1 MISVNFHN
9 PQSFDAGA
17 YGGADGERFVALN
30 INSPDGMASI
40 LVRGL
45 SQAKD
50 LAAAANHA
58 VQLAEETF
66 KEEIR

>member
-17 YGGADGERFVALN
+17 YGDANGERFVSLN
-30 INSPDGMASI
+30 INSPDGIASI
-40 LVRGL
+40 LVRTL
-45 SQAKD
+45 NQAKD

-66 KEEIR
+66 KEEAK